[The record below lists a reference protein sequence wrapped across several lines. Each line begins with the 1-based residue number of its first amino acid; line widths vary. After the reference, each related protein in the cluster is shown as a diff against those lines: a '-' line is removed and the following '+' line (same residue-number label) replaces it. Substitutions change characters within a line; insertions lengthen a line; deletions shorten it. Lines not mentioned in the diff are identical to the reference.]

1 MQWSPVAFDAL
12 HIHSWDGEPL
22 GVVYNAIS
30 GDTHVLD
37 PLGIELISLLKEHS
51 LTTESI
57 LQVLNDVFS
66 DTSNIEAE
74 KIIVAALLK
83 LADIGLI
90 VVQPH

>member
-22 GVVYNAIS
+22 GVVYNTIS

-37 PLGIELISLLKEHS
+37 PLGIELVSLLNEHP
-51 LTTESI
+51 LTTGSI

-74 KIIVAALLK
+74 QIIVATLLK
-83 LADIGLI
+83 LVDLGLV